1 MVVKSVLM
9 NLIPLENHVRY
20 FPSRFLNPSVQLFKI
35 IIFLSSQLIF
45 LSLWSSLI
53 LIKEPSTTNEAHLS
67 LLLDEYRA
75 LRDIIQS
82 LQTATHSIL
91 VIVVSK
97 GERDID

>member
-20 FPSRFLNPSVQLFKI
+20 FPCRFLNPSVQLLKI

-45 LSLWSSLI
+45 RCLLSSLI
-53 LIKEPSTTNEAHLS
+53 LIEEPSTTNEAHLS
-67 LLLDEYRA
+67 LLLDENRS

-91 VIVVSK
+91 VVVVSK